1 MAHAYFRWGALA
13 LVVSLAGGCATSMPG
28 ARFPKPESHALPPP
42 ATSIS
47 GLAFDA
53 ARGGDGRSGFRMLSA
68 GMDGLLARV
77 ELIDAASS
85 TLDLQYYIFRG
96 DESGL
101 LIASAL
107 LRAAERGVR
116 IRLILDDGESVAGD
130 EKILALASQPGVEV
144 QIFNPLRYRGHVRA
158 LRAADFVLEKGRV
171 DYRMHNKLLIADNSV
186 VLVGGRNIGDQYFQ
200 IDPKSQFG
208 DDDVMA
214 AGPVVAQ
221 LSAVFDEFWRSP
233 RTVPAAAVDPKH
245 AAPAALAGLRSA
257 IGEQQRRLDAAESEF
272 LKRLATGEPLKNFTA
287 DTTQVKWATFK
298 MAYDSPDKKDVV
310 KGWAPG
316 NLIYDAFAA
325 QARGVNAEMLV
336 ITPYL
341 VPTRGEMALLAEQR
355 ARNARVRMLTNS
367 LCSTP
372 SLPAQA
378 GYVHHRSELLE
389 RGVELHEIRSALGD
403 TQGSGQGRAIT
414 RRGTYGL
421 HAKIYV
427 FDRRS
432 VMVGSMNLDQRSR
445 HLNTEIGVI
454 IDSPELAAQTAAR
467 FEELTQLDNAYLV
480 ERQPV
485 GASSVLTW
493 RTREDGVERVFTR
506 EPAHAP
512 WQRAAVGLLSLL
524 PLDGEL

>member
-1 MAHAYFRWGALA
+1 MTSSALRVGALA
-13 LVVSLAGGCATSMPG
+13 LAFSLVGGCATSLPG
-28 ARFPKPESHALPPP
+28 AHFPRPESHALAPP
-42 ATSIS
+42 AASIS

-68 GMDGLLARV
+68 GMDWLLARV

-85 TLDLQYYIFRG
+85 SLDLQYYIFHG

-130 EKILALASQPGVEV
+130 EKILALAAQPNVEV
-144 QIFNPLRYRGHVRA
+144 RIFNPLRYRGHARA
-158 LRAADFVLEKGRV
+158 LRAADFVIEKGRV
-171 DYRMHNKLLIADNSV
+171 DYRMHNKLLIADASV
-186 VLVGGRNIGDQYFQ
+186 VMIGGRNIGDQYFQ

-214 AGPVVAQ
+214 AGPVVPQ
-221 LSAVFDEFWRSP
+221 LAAVFDEFWNSP
-233 RTVPAAAVDPKH
+233 RTVPAAAVDARH
-245 AAPAALAGLRSA
+245 TSAAALDDLRTTIDA
-257 IGEQQRRLDAAESEF
+257 QRRRLDAAQSEF
-272 LKRLATGEPLKNFTA
+272 LKRLATGEPLKNFTSDA
-287 DTTQVKWATFK
+287 AQVRWAPFH

-310 KGWAPG
+310 RGWAPG

-341 VPTRGEMALLAEQR
+341 IPTRGEMALLAEQR
-355 ARNARVRMLTNS
+355 ARNARVRILTNS
-367 LCSTP
+367 LASTP
-372 SLPAQA
+372 SLPAHA
-378 GYVHHRSELLE
+378 GYMHQRSRLLDL
-389 RGVELHEIRSALGD
+389 GVELHEIRSALGD

-432 VMVGSMNLDQRSR
+432 LMVGSMNLDQRSR

-454 IDSPELAAQTAAR
+454 IDSPDLAAQTAGR
-467 FEELTQLDNAYLV
+467 FEELAELDNAYRV
-480 ERQPV
+480 DAQTAD
-485 GASSVLTW
+485 ASRTLTW
-493 RTREDGVERVFTR
+493 TTRQNGLEQVFTR
-506 EPAHAP
+506 EPAHDS
-512 WQRAAVGLLSLL
+512 WQRVAVGLLALL